1 MDPSTLSLG
10 SPQHFTQGPLERP
23 EPQVL
28 ELSLLGSSL
37 TSPRNSCPKP
47 SPPGGLSCAECEGW
61 SLGLLSVGLGEEASE
76 QTGSLLK
83 THFMAPP
90 QTCRFIT
97 SQSGALTSWDCIHW
111 TGSERIFGQ
120 VVFHL
125 FPIRVTWPVV
135 SDNLPG
141 ALPTEF
147 SLRPVGASVWRV
159 GSDPGDSK
167 GRPGLRTWLLVH
179 WVLRPGFSPS
189 RGNKFCSAWALKGQV
204 SAAHTPHVSRIWGT
218 LYEERRVDNNNK
230 LIDWSPRRSWLS
242 WISPETKDRR
252 GWRFPLFKVLLPV
265 RVLGAGEGAVL
276 TPLKV

>member
-1 MDPSTLSLG
+1 
-10 SPQHFTQGPLERP
+10 
-23 EPQVL
+23 
-28 ELSLLGSSL
+28 
-37 TSPRNSCPKP
+37 
-47 SPPGGLSCAECEGW
+47 
-61 SLGLLSVGLGEEASE
+61 
-76 QTGSLLK
+76 
-83 THFMAPP
+83 MAPP

-159 GSDPGDSK
+159 GSAPGDSK

-179 WVLRPGFSPS
+179 LWELRPGFSPS
-189 RGNKFCSAWALKGQV
+189 RGNNFCSAWALKGQV

-252 GWRFPLFKVLLPV
+252 GWRFPAFQGPSACEGVGSRRMSCAGASEGVISWRWGDSSTVLMRKRP
-265 RVLGAGEGAVL
+265 RAAGRRGGNGSFSGECPDPG
-276 TPLKV
+276 